1 MREEDETKILDLLE
15 EKKIIHYTDL
25 MSVLL
30 VGMETARSRCIEIA
44 KKYPENIEYIRGLLR
59 LKKSLA
65 LDDLPLEKRCA
76 ALQRTLATKEESEKK
91 LKEKLSK
98 NHLPHIERAIEEGN
112 LQKIH
117 DEIERL
123 KKLLGVP

>member
-1 MREEDETKILDLLE
+1 MRDTDEAKILDLLE
-15 EKKIIHYTDL
+15 QKKLVHYTDL
-25 MSVLL
+25 MTLL
-30 VGMETARSRCIEIA
+30 NVGMETARSRCVELA

-59 LKKSLA
+59 LKKSLTF
-65 LDDLPLEKRCA
+65 DDLPLEKRFQ
-76 ALQRTLATKEESEKK
+76 ALQKTLAAKEEAERK

-112 LQKIH
+112 LKKIH
-117 DEIERL
+117 EEIEKL